1 MISSPQLDFWF
12 SFYVN
17 RLERHGRNSLDFAT
31 IALQWKWKS
40 IELPL
45 KEKVE

>member
-17 RLERHGRNSLDFAT
+17 RLERHGRNSDFAT
-31 IALQWKWKS
+31 IALQWKS